1 MTSEIENKIREVEN
15 KNLEYE
21 NEIQSLREELSSST
35 LKNNELLDIISRLNI
50 RLKEQNNLVY
60 DFSRDKAQDEIMNMN
75 KSLVREIDKAKSEKM
90 MAEVELNKL
99 KDIVYKMKLR
109 ASKTKSLRENDAAN
123 SPMSFEFDGDNE
135 VFGDSFLIDQS
146 NKELEEKIRQY
157 EEKAKAIEVQKSSLE
172 RTVEMKNKQISELEA
187 QLEELEVDLKAANQ
201 K

>member
-35 LKNNELLDIISRLNI
+35 LKNNEHLDIISRLNI

-157 EEKAKAIEVQKSSLE
+157 EEKAKASEVQKSSLE